1 MILWSNQGLSRLDEG
16 RRLWSKVILNTREIS
31 QLISAF
37 VYPVDKQLLALMLCR
52 HVALF
57 GWLLK
62 SQLRSSKK
70 DEVVD
75 IVRVMLPN
83 KKDADYVL
91 SQRQK
96 TVAVIT
102 RIRQMISI
110 SGKGAP
116 PYSIRRER
124 SGPYGAF
131 P

>member
-1 MILWSNQGLSRLDEG
+1 MTLRSNQGLSRLDEG
-16 RRLWSKVILNTREIS
+16 RRLWSKVILNTREMS

-37 VYPVDKQLLALMLCR
+37 VHPVDKQLALMLCR

-75 IVRVMLPN
+75 IVRVMPPN

-96 TVAVIT
+96 LS
-102 RIRQMISI
+102 R
-110 SGKGAP
+110 
-116 PYSIRRER
+116 
-124 SGPYGAF
+124 
-131 P
+131 